1 MAEERVRD
9 GAPSDDVPHLIA
21 AVEAEP
27 VVRPYPEDVIGF
39 VIFWVLAGVVFLQFF
54 TRYVLND
61 SMAWTEEIARYLLI
75 WVTFIGAATAMRR
88 GTHIGVEAVLHF
100 IPARAAT
107 VLRFA
112 IDIITV
118 GFVALLCWFS
128 ITVAERMQIQTMT
141 VTDWPMS
148 IVYGGVAFGCFLIL
162 YRAVRVMFAN
172 ARRRWQPDSNKADL
186 IID

>member
-1 MAEERVRD
+1 MAEDRLTD
-9 GAPSDDVPHLIA
+9 GAPSEDMPHLIT
-21 AVEAEP
+21 AVETEAE
-27 VVRPYPEDVIGF
+27 VKSYPEDIIGF
-39 VIFWVLAGVVFLQFF
+39 AVFWILAGVVFLQFF

-75 WVTFIGAATAMRR
+75 WVTFIGAATAVRR

-100 IPARAAT
+100 LPARAAT
-107 VLRFA
+107 GLRFV

-118 GFVALLCWFS
+118 GFIALLFWFS
-128 ITVAERMQIQTMT
+128 ITITERMQIQTMT

-148 IVYGGVAFGCFLIL
+148 IVYGGVAFGCFLML
-162 YRAVRVMFAN
+162 YRAARSFVSN
-172 ARRRWQPDSNKADL
+172 AKRRWQPDPNKADL